1 MASEPSAQF
10 SLPGQTQVQSFQNR
24 VIGILGAATL
34 LALLYFGREVLIP
47 ITLAVMLS
55 LLVAPMIHWL
65 RRIGLGQTVSVWV
78 VVLALVLVLSAIGT
92 VIGSQVI
99 RMGASLPQYE
109 ETMRGKLAT
118 LDRMTLGKLGL
129 VIEPVQRVID
139 RATEESENP
148 ADAKGGPQSGSASG
162 PQSGPPSATPSSLQS
177 SAQPAAAPAARPLQ
191 VELHEPPLRPLQ
203 TLSRILGLVWGPLAS
218 AGIVIVVLI
227 FVLLEQ
233 EGLRDRFIRLAG
245 GGDLRATTVAVNDAG
260 ERLSHFFA
268 YQFAVNFFV
277 GAVIWAGLS
286 LLGHSQALLWAA
298 VAALLRFV
306 PYVGVWI
313 AAGCATLFAAAVE
326 PGWSLAIMTLGLFVV
341 VEFTVAQLIEPFLY
355 GHTTGLSPLSV
366 VIAAI
371 FWSWIWGPVGL
382 VVSTPLTLCL
392 VVAGRYV
399 KALNALE
406 ILFGEVPAL
415 TLPQNFYQ
423 RALSGD
429 AESLIQRARTILKT
443 KALAAYCDSVL
454 IPAIHL
460 ARLDLTAGLTSR
472 AEQLRFRGAVAQV
485 IEALSGPRKWWKRP
499 QPISL
504 LADVSLG
511 RQLRDRRELLSG
523 QRDALE
529 VPSGSLVLCVG
540 VDSIFN
546 ELAAEVLVRVFA
558 ESFIASRHLLVEDL
572 RNPALHGANPES
584 VSTVCMVSLNPRD
597 ECDRIEALV
606 HDIRLGMPGAKIIAL
621 ILHGPYKGCGQLERA
636 LQGVDLTTHS
646 YEETMQSCLGVLKP
660 AAR

>member
-1 MASEPSAQF
+1 MAAKPSTQF
-10 SLPGQTQVQSFQNR
+10 PIPGQAQAQTVQSR
-24 VIGILGAATL
+24 VIGILGTGAL

-55 LLVAPMIHWL
+55 LLVAPMIHAL
-65 RRIGLGQTVSVWV
+65 RRVGLGQTASVWT
-78 VVLALVLVLSAIGT
+78 VVLVLVLVLSAIAT
-92 VIGSQVI
+92 VIGSQVL
-99 RMGASLPQYE
+99 RMGANMPQYE
-109 ETMRGKLAT
+109 ETMRGKLAA
-118 LDRMTLGKLGL
+118 LDQMTLGKLGV
-129 VIEPVQRVID
+129 VIDPVQRVID
-139 RATEESENP
+139 RVSEEGERP
-148 ADAKGGPQSGSASG
+148 ADAPANSLSGGSSGVLTKS
-162 PQSGPPSATPSSLQS
+162 
-177 SAQPAAAPAARPLQ
+177 APAARPLQ
-191 VELHEPPLRPLQ
+191 VELHQPPLGPLKM
-203 TLSRILGLVWGPLAS
+203 LSKILGSVWGPLSS

-245 GGDLRATTVAVNDAG
+245 GGDLRSTTIAVNDAG
-260 ERLSHFFA
+260 ERLAHFFA
-268 YQFAVNFFV
+268 NQFAVNFSV
-277 GAVIWAGLS
+277 GVVIWAGLA
-286 LLGHSQALLWAA
+286 LLGHSQALLWAT

-341 VEFTVAQLIEPFLY
+341 VEMVVAQLIEPFLY

-371 FWSWIWGPVGL
+371 FWGWIWGPVGL

-399 KALNALE
+399 RALNALE

-429 AESLIQRARTILKT
+429 AGSVIQRARTILKT
-443 KALAAYCDSVL
+443 KSFAAYCDSVL
-454 IPAIHL
+454 MPAMHL
-460 ARLDLTAGLTSR
+460 SRLDFTAGSITR
-472 AEQLRFRGAVAQV
+472 AEQIRFRGAVAEV
-485 IEALSGPRKWWKRP
+485 IETLSGPRKWWSKR
-499 QPISL
+499 QRISL
-504 LADVSLG
+504 LTDVNLG

-523 QRDALE
+523 QRGSVE

-546 ELAAEVLVRVFA
+546 ELAAEILVRVLGDGLVGH
-558 ESFIASRHLLVEDL
+558 HLLVEDL
-572 RNPALHGANPES
+572 GNPALHGVNPES
-584 VSTVCMVSLNPRD
+584 VAAVCLVSLQPCKEQARL
-597 ECDRIEALV
+597 EALAA
-606 HDIRLGMPGAKIIAL
+606 DIRLHMPGAKIVAL
-621 ILHGPYKGCGQLERA
+621 ILQSPYEDCEVLDQTLKGI
-636 LQGVDLTTHS
+636 DLTVHS
-646 YEETMQSCLGVLKP
+646 YEETMKSCLGVMKP
-660 AAR
+660 ASP

>member
-1 MASEPSAQF
+1 MGSNPGGQLPIPIPAQTQ
-10 SLPGQTQVQSFQNR
+10 GQTLQSR
-24 VIGILGAATL
+24 VVGILGTAAL

-55 LLVAPMIHWL
+55 LLVAPMIHGL
-65 RRIGLGQTVSVWV
+65 RRFGLGQTASVWV
-78 VVLALVLVLSAIGT
+78 TVLALVLVLSAIAS

-99 RMGASLPQYE
+99 RMGASMPQYE

-129 VIEPVQRVID
+129 ITEPVRRVID
-139 RATEESENP
+139 RASEESETP
-148 ADAKGGPQSGSASG
+148 ADAQGN
-162 PQSGPPSATPSSLQS
+162 
-177 SAQPAAAPAARPLQ
+177 AQPAAAPVQRPLQ
-191 VELHEPPLRPLQ
+191 VELHQPPLRPLQ
-203 TLSRILGLVWGPLAS
+203 MLSRIVASVWGPLAS

-233 EGLRDRFIRLAG
+233 EALRDRFIRLAG

-268 YQFAVNFFV
+268 YQFAVNFSV
-277 GAVIWAGLS
+277 GAVLWAGLA

-313 AAGCATLFAAAVE
+313 AAACATLFAAAVE
-326 PGWSLAIMTLGLFVV
+326 PGWSLAIMTLGLFVLVELV
-341 VEFTVAQLIEPFLY
+341 VSQLIEPFLY

-406 ILFGEVPAL
+406 ILFGEMPAL

-423 RALSGD
+423 RVLSGD
-429 AESLIQRARTILKT
+429 ARPVIERARIFLKG
-443 KALAAYCDSVL
+443 KSLAAYCDSVL
-454 IPAIHL
+454 MPAMHL
-460 ARLDLTAGLTSR
+460 ARLDFTSGSITR
-472 AEQLRFRGAVAQV
+472 AEQVRFRGAVAEV
-485 IEALSGPRKWWKRP
+485 IEALSGPRKWWERR
-499 QPISL
+499 QAISL
-504 LADVSLG
+504 LADVNLG

-523 QRDALE
+523 QRGSLE
-529 VPSGSLVLCVG
+529 VPSGSLVLSVG
-540 VDSIFN
+540 VDSTFN
-546 ELAAEVLVRVFA
+546 ELAAEILVRVLS
-558 ESFIASRHLLVEDL
+558 EGQIGSRHLLVEDL
-572 RNPALHGANPES
+572 RNPALLGVNPETVS
-584 VSTVCMVSLNPRD
+584 VVCLVSLEPCK
-597 ECDRIEALV
+597 EHDRIEALAAG
-606 HDIRLGMPGAKIIAL
+606 IRQHMPAAKIVAL
-621 ILHGPYKGCGQLERA
+621 ILQGPYKECEQLDQRLA
-636 LQGVDLTTHS
+636 GIDLTTHS
-646 YEETMQSCLGVLKP
+646 YEEAMKSCEGALVAEP
-660 AAR
+660 A

>member
-24 VIGILGAATL
+24 VIGILGTATL

-65 RRIGLGQTVSVWV
+65 RRIGLGQTVSVWA

-99 RMGASLPQYE
+99 RMGASMPQYE

-148 ADAKGGPQSGSASG
+148 ADTKDAA
-162 PQSGPPSATPSSLQS
+162 QSGPASAQQSSTPSSPPSSLQS
-177 SAQPAAAPAARPLQ
+177 APAPAARPLQ
-191 VELHEPPLRPLQ
+191 VELHEPPPRPLQ
-203 TLSRILGLVWGPLAS
+203 TLRRILGLVWGPLAS

-277 GAVIWAGLS
+277 GAVIWAGLA

-341 VEFTVAQLIEPFLY
+341 VEFTVAQLVEPFLY

-454 IPAIHL
+454 MPAIHL

-472 AEQLRFRGAVAQV
+472 AEQLRFRGAVAEV

-499 QPISL
+499 RPISL

-523 QRDALE
+523 QRDTLE

-540 VDSIFN
+540 MDSIFN

-584 VSTVCMVSLNPRD
+584 VSTVCMVSLDPRD
-597 ECDRIEALV
+597 ECDRIEALAS
-606 HDIRLGMPGAKIIAL
+606 DIRLGMPGAKIVAL
-621 ILHGPYKGCGQLERA
+621 ILHGPYKGCGQLDRA
-636 LQGVDLTTHS
+636 LQGVDRTTHS
-646 YEETMQSCLGVLKP
+646 YEETMKSCLGALAP
-660 AAR
+660 ASR